1 MTDINRII
9 LTGNVGKDPEF
20 KYFESGAMLTT
31 FTLAVNRYDNKVK
44 SDVVDWLN
52 IKTFSKLGEYVQ
64 KGHKVAIDGKL
75 ITDTW
80 KNEQGENR
88 KAIYIQADT
97 IQILTPRAKTDE
109 NEEEILINSD
119 EIPF

>member
-9 LTGNVGKDPEF
+9 LTGNVGKEPEF

-31 FTLAVNRYDNKVK
+31 FTLAVNRYDNKAK

-52 IKTFSKLGEYVQ
+52 IKTFSKLGEYIQ

-75 ITDTW
+75 MTDTW

-109 NEEEILINSD
+109 NEEVLINSE

>member
-9 LTGNVGKDPEF
+9 LTGNVGKEPEF
-20 KYFESGAMLTT
+20 KYFESGAVLTT
-31 FTLAVNRYDNKVK
+31 FTLAVNRYDNKIK

-52 IKTFSKLGEYVQ
+52 IKTFSKLSEYIQ
-64 KGHKVAIDGKL
+64 KGFKVAIDGKL
-75 ITDTW
+75 MTNTW

-88 KAIYIQADT
+88 KAIYIQADS

-109 NEEEILINSD
+109 NEEEILIND
-119 EIPF
+119 EEIPF

>member
-52 IKTFSKLGEYVQ
+52 IKTFSKLGEYIQ

-75 ITDTW
+75 MTDTW

-88 KAIYIQADT
+88 KAIYIQADS

-109 NEEEILINSD
+109 NKEEVLINSD

>member
-9 LTGNVGKDPEF
+9 LTGNVGKEPEF

-31 FTLAVNRYDNKVK
+31 FTLAVNRYDNKAK

-75 ITDTW
+75 MTDTW

-88 KAIYIQADT
+88 KAIYIQADS

>member
-20 KYFESGAMLTT
+20 KHFDSGAMLTT
-31 FTLAVNRYDNKVK
+31 FTLAVNRYDSKAK

-52 IKTFSKLGEYVQ
+52 IKTFSKLGEYIQ
-64 KGHKVAIDGKL
+64 KGHKVAVDGKL
-75 ITDTW
+75 MTDTW

-97 IQILTPRAKTDE
+97 IQILTPKK
-109 NEEEILINSD
+109 NEEIVEEVINSD